1 RSSTNPRRRQDEP
14 PASANPRSSLVS
26 SMTSRLN
33 DDTLRITLRGPSE
46 SLCDSKI
53 DENALASSAHN
64 KQGHTPIFA
73 LRHNKQG
80 HTPIFALGKPWKK
93 LGQKKLQK
101 TGTDT
106 IIGKKLGQAQLLP
119 LDVRASGANPAI
131 NRLPRNRRI
140 RFFRSRAAT
149 RPLRGFTL
157 ELKKR
162 IRPAG

>member
-1 RSSTNPRRRQDEP
+1 
-14 PASANPRSSLVS
+14 
-26 SMTSRLN
+26 
-33 DDTLRITLRGPSE
+33 RGPSE
-46 SLCDSKI
+46 SLRDSKI

-106 IIGKKLGQAQLLP
+106 IIQKTGKNWDRHNYCPSTSAPPVQTP
-119 LDVRASGANPAI
+119 P
-131 NRLPRNRRI
+131 
-140 RFFRSRAAT
+140 
-149 RPLRGFTL
+149 
-157 ELKKR
+157 
-162 IRPAG
+162 